1 MHRCTYV
8 FQYVYLVY
16 TYCKHNRNQSIAHTP
31 ADWPCTNFNMC
42 TYVHVH
48 MYVRLAELTAVN
60 GRNYCFSQILF
71 FWLAKLL
78 CIWQLNL
85 KFMICHS
92 QGIRA
97 GTARVGSS
105 YLKVLFSWPPSFKI
119 ICIQLKTLFCLNPWY
134 CCFYF
139 LYWCP
144 NLT

>member
-1 MHRCTYV
+1 MHRCTYICIPICLPSIHLL
-8 FQYVYLVY
+8 QAQS
-16 TYCKHNRNQSIAHTP
+16 KPINRAHTRRL
-31 ADWPCTNFNMC
+31 TLYKFK
-42 TYVHVH
+42 YVHKCAR
-48 MYVRLAELTAVN
+48 MYLCLAELTAVN
-60 GRNYCFSQILF
+60 GRNECFSQILF
-71 FWLAKLL
+71 FWLAKLF

-92 QGIRA
+92 QGMRA